1 MTSHMKGPAV
11 EHGIDHPMKVVIIG
25 GGVGALELAL
35 ALHKL
40 GEERIGATLIAP
52 EPDFRYRPASVSV
65 PFRRGEVLAFPI
77 ADVAEAAGARLIHA
91 TVAAVDVNARTVKTS
106 DGEQVGYDALV
117 VACGARPIPV
127 LEGGIPF
134 RGEEDVP
141 AIEAVLE
148 DIESGRASSIVFAL
162 PRGASWALPLYEL
175 ALLTSAHI
183 ARRNVTGVSLAVVT
197 PEERPLAQFGGEASE
212 AVAALLKSRG
222 ITVLTATYPVRV
234 YGSVL
239 MLQPLRTLP
248 ADRVICMPQARGIV
262 IDGLPHDFE
271 GFLTTDLYG
280 RVSKAPNVFAIGD
293 VTNHPIKQGGIAA
306 QQADVLA
313 QLLAK
318 AAGAPIDEPEPH
330 RPALHGLLL
339 TGEAPHYLTS
349 QPAGGHGAAAT
360 IRTEPPWWPGGK
372 IAAHHLGAYLAAQ
385 ARLR

>member
-1 MTSHMKGPAV
+1 M
-11 EHGIDHPMKVVIIG
+11 EHGVDHPMKVVIVG

-35 ALHKL
+35 ALRKL

-52 EPDFRYRPASVSV
+52 ERDFRYRPASVSV

-77 ADVAEAAGARLIHA
+77 ADVVEAAGARLIHS
-91 TVAAVDVNARTVKTS
+91 TVGAVDIDARTVTTS
-106 DGEQVGYDALV
+106 DGDQVGYDALV
-117 VACGARPIPV
+117 IACGARRVPV

-134 RGEEDVP
+134 RGEEDVA
-141 AIEAVLE
+141 AIQAVLE

-197 PEERPLAQFGGEASE
+197 PEEHPLAQFGGEASE
-212 AVAALLKSRG
+212 AVAALLERRG
-222 ITVLTATYPVRV
+222 ITVLTSTYPVRV

-239 MLQPLRTLP
+239 MLLPLRTLP
-248 ADRVICMPQARGIV
+248 ADRVVCMPQARGIV

-271 GFLTTDLYG
+271 GFLPTDLYG
-280 RVSKAPNVFAIGD
+280 RVANAPNVFAIGD

-313 QLLAK
+313 QLLAR

-330 RPALHGLLL
+330 RPQLRGLLL
-339 TGEAPHYLTS
+339 TGEEPQYMTS
-349 QPAGGHGAAAT
+349 EPAGGHGAAAT
-360 IRTEPPWWPGGK
+360 ISTEPPWWPGGK
-372 IAAHHLGAYLAAQ
+372 IAAHHLGAYLATQ